1 MTKPEVLVFTQ
12 SPSLWA
18 LREAHLLDYSE
29 VSIYGSDSGHNADS
43 GIENISI
50 QTILSN
56 KSNPG
61 CYRSNKRHVHLIQ
74 GATMKAR
81 IVFGFIVMMFVLA
94 LPASA
99 EGKGGLQKYFNDAAT
114 KVKATNDPSE
124 KRAIL
129 NESFQTMA
137 RALNIVQNSPLISK
151 NDRVSL
157 ERFRSALQE
166 KQDELAGNN
175 GYVRVSDGQLSA
187 FSDYV
192 VQDME
197 QADQT
202 ITISVVT
209 LLLIIIL
216 IVLIVR

>member
-1 MTKPEVLVFTQ
+1 
-12 SPSLWA
+12 
-18 LREAHLLDYSE
+18 
-29 VSIYGSDSGHNADS
+29 
-43 GIENISI
+43 
-50 QTILSN
+50 
-56 KSNPG
+56 
-61 CYRSNKRHVHLIQ
+61 
-74 GATMKAR
+74 MKAR
-81 IVFGFIVMMFVLA
+81 IAFGFIVMMFVLA

-99 EGKGGLQKYFNDAAT
+99 EGKSGLQKYFNDAAT

-216 IVLIVR
+216 IVLIAK